1 MNIIIAILLTFI
13 SLELLFRTNFIKVIR
28 NIFDNIKDIQIQL
41 KNKSISDEKKFS
53 IVVKSSLNLFYLN
66 FQLLLKMIIIASP
79 FIILFI
85 INKQY
90 LFFDFNI
97 FKNFSFYSLLLFLI
111 LFYLWIKIKRI
122 WEQTILLLRDCYINL
137 L

>member
-41 KNKSISDEKKFS
+41 INKSISDEKKFS

-122 WEQTILLLRDCYINL
+122 
-137 L
+137 